1 MKTKQILI
9 YFFILI
15 SFQIFSINFLPIN
28 YEFVFSEGSKFFHSF
43 EKEYVDFYFK
53 KQANTFFFS
62 VIIGLLNKLTFDTLS
77 QLQIARII
85 SLCSFIFL
93 SLGIL
98 NSFKY
103 FKIDKSLTKLTIIFV
118 LINPIIWTLSFRG
131 TPDLISASSGFYAG
145 SIILIQ
151 YEKILKRR
159 MAFLLLSIAITLK
172 PFVGIFL
179 IFIFFNLKRDK
190 KIILNNKIFIDLIS
204 LLIIPCIYFFMIKK
218 YFGFYIMT
226 DHYAYKNIV
235 GQSQD
240 IKIYLTKFF
249 GYACMLSIFVF
260 PLNLPARFKINFKI
274 ILAYSLLL
282 FFGVT
287 KFNFFSSKNK
297 GYELDLGFFTTYM
310 NQYVLLILCFTLLFV
325 TILSI
330 AQKVDNKINYMNNF
344 KIISTVL
351 IFLLIMSA
359 LKPAQRYLITIL
371 PIIII
376 FIIQNSDLKK
386 IKILMIIGIFLYL
399 PINLISYLNMYYNSA
414 LNNEVLEYIKDK
426 KLTKTIKLKA
436 LKHSLGFIE
445 VNNNSEENK
454 KYILS
459 KKSKNYFKKFEKKF
473 LGQNKIYYIKKNNF

>member
-9 YFFILI
+9 FFFISI

-43 EKEYVDFYFK
+43 EKKYIDFYFT

-62 VIIGLLNKLTFDTLS
+62 VIIGILNKLTFDSIS
-77 QLQIARII
+77 QLQIARLI

-93 SLGIL
+93 SLGIVNL
-98 NSFKY
+98 FKY
-103 FKIDKSLTKLTIIFV
+103 FKIDKLLTALTIMFILV
-118 LINPIIWTLSFRG
+118 NPVIWTLSFRG
-131 TPDLISASSGFYAG
+131 TPDLISASLAFYAS

-151 YEKILKRR
+151 YENILKRR
-159 MAFLLLSIAITLK
+159 LAFLLLSIAITLK

-179 IFIFFNLKRDK
+179 IFIFFYLKRDK
-190 KIILNNKIFIDLIS
+190 KIILNNKTFIDLVS
-204 LLIIPCIYFFMIKK
+204 LVIIPCIYFFTIKK

-226 DHYAYKNIV
+226 DHYASKNIV
-235 GQSQD
+235 GQSQN
-240 IKIYLTKFF
+240 IKMYLTKFF
-249 GYACMLSIFVF
+249 GYACMLSIFLF
-260 PLNLPARFKINFKI
+260 PLNLTARFKINFKI
-274 ILAYSLLL
+274 ILAYSFLL
-282 FFGVT
+282 FLGVT

-297 GYELDLGFFTTYM
+297 GFELDLGFFTTYM
-310 NQYVLLILCFTLLFV
+310 NQYFLLILCFTLLFV

-330 AQKVDNKINYMNNF
+330 AQKANKINYMNNF
-344 KIISTVL
+344 NIISTVL
-351 IFLLIMSA
+351 IFLLIMSF

-371 PIIII
+371 PIMII

-386 IKILMIIGIFLYL
+386 VKKLMTIGIFLYL

-426 KLTKTIKLKA
+426 KLTKNIKLKA

-445 VNNNSEENK
+445 VNNNLDIK
-454 KYILS
+454 KEFILS
-459 KKSKNYFKKFEKKF
+459 NKSKDHFKKFEKKF
-473 LGQNKIYYIKKNNF
+473 LGQNKIYYIRKINF

>member
-1 MKTKQILI
+1 
-9 YFFILI
+9 
-15 SFQIFSINFLPIN
+15 
-28 YEFVFSEGSKFFHSF
+28 
-43 EKEYVDFYFK
+43 
-53 KQANTFFFS
+53 
-62 VIIGLLNKLTFDTLS
+62 
-77 QLQIARII
+77 
-85 SLCSFIFL
+85 
-93 SLGIL
+93 
-98 NSFKY
+98 
-103 FKIDKSLTKLTIIFV
+103 
-118 LINPIIWTLSFRG
+118 
-131 TPDLISASSGFYAG
+131 
-145 SIILIQ
+145 
-151 YEKILKRR
+151 
-159 MAFLLLSIAITLK
+159 
-172 PFVGIFL
+172 
-179 IFIFFNLKRDK
+179 
-190 KIILNNKIFIDLIS
+190 
-204 LLIIPCIYFFMIKK
+204 
-218 YFGFYIMT
+218 
-226 DHYAYKNIV
+226 
-235 GQSQD
+235 
-240 IKIYLTKFF
+240 
-249 GYACMLSIFVF
+249 
-260 PLNLPARFKINFKI
+260 
-274 ILAYSLLL
+274 
-282 FFGVT
+282 
-287 KFNFFSSKNK
+287 
-297 GYELDLGFFTTYM
+297 M